1 MQIIKA
7 KNTTQIIQLNSTYT
21 SSFQGQGAPTITPQ
35 FVGQQYVDITTGGIY
50 TAVGTNGSY
59 NWGYVGSGM
68 TSSFTKNT
76 ITGLIGWHDYSDLQT
91 MSMTGNIISSI
102 ADKSNTGLAMNQESA
117 LTTTLVSNY
126 QNGLS
131 VAYCNGNSS
140 MYSSTTTIGS
150 VFTRIV
156 VVRPTGWSTGGTQG
170 IIGHNSIGY
179 IGKVSGNTNLQMYNG
194 AQAVITSLT
203 NTYPYIIIGVFNGAS
218 SFCYVN
224 GTKYT
229 IVTPGTGALTRF
241 NVGANALVGEFFT
254 GYVMETLTY
263 GSALADSQCLT
274 INTYLNNKWGIY

>member
-1 MQIIKA
+1 MSQGFV
-7 KNTTQIIQLNSTYT
+7 NQQQNYTIQGSG
-21 SSFQGQGAPTITPQ
+21 SPTVVPQ
-35 FVGQQYVDITTGGIY
+35 FIGQQYIDTITSSIYIATGTTG
-50 TAVGTNGSY
+50 VY
-59 NWGYVGSGM
+59 NWGYVGAGM
-68 TSSFTKNT
+68 NSSFTKNT
-76 ITGLIGWHDYSDLQT
+76 ITGLIGWHDYSDLPT

-131 VAYCNGNSS
+131 AAYCNGNSS
-140 MYSSTTTIGS
+140 MYSSTITIGS

-156 VVRPTGWSTGGTQG
+156 VARPTGWSTGAYQA
-170 IIGHNSIGY
+170 IVGHNSVGV
-179 IGKVSGNTNLQMYNG
+179 IGKYTGNTNLHLYNG
-194 AQAVITSLT
+194 ATATVTSLT

-229 IVTPGTGALTRF
+229 TVTPGAGALTRF
-241 NVGANALVGEFFT
+241 NVGANALVGEFYI

-263 GSALADSQCLT
+263 GSALADTQCLT